1 MKYSENNKPLI
12 CMQTQS
18 TCYKGT
24 GRMTVRGVLWHST
37 GCNNPN
43 IRRYVQ
49 PDDNAPDREKLLAI
63 IGKNTA
69 KNDWNH
75 IYRKAGL
82 NCWIGKLADGT
93 VSTVQTMPWDY
104 KPWGCG
110 NAYKDGPSCNDG
122 WIQFEICED
131 GLNNADY
138 FNKVYKEACE
148 ITAYLCKMFGIDPNG
163 TVTYAGK
170 EVPTIL
176 CHSDSY
182 KLQLGSNHGDVMHWF
197 PKYGKS
203 METARADVTALLAE
217 ASKAEQTKEPAQTTQ
232 EPQNEAKETTVDK
245 MIWDFLK
252 GHNLSDFAVA
262 GIMGNLY
269 AESGLRAN
277 NLQNSFEK
285 KLGMSDEAYTA
296 AVDNGSYTNFVKDSA
311 GYGLAQWTYWSRKQA
326 LLNFAKAQGKSI
338 GDIQMQLDYLWKEL
352 SGYKGV
358 MTQLKNAKSVLEA
371 SNAILTGY
379 EKPADQSAAVQKK
392 RAGYGQT
399 FYDLYAET
407 FKPYTVRVTASA
419 LNVRKGPGTS
429 NPVTTVIRDKGIY
442 TIVEEKAVG
451 KNTWGRLKSGAG
463 WICLYYTK
471 KV

>member
-1 MKYSENNKPLI
+1 MQSFLMGKRKEKMMSNSPLV
-12 CMQTQS
+12 
-18 TCYKGT
+18 K
-24 GRMTVRGVLWHST
+24 TVILSPNHSGERT
-37 GCNNPN
+37 MAIDRITPHCVVGHTSLTTLGN
-43 IRRYVQ
+43 IF
-49 PDDNAPDREKLLAI
+49 AP
-63 IGKNTA
+63 TS
-69 KNDWNH
+69 
-75 IYRKAGL
+75 RKASSNYGIDDQGQVGMYVEERNRSWCSSSSANDQRAVTIEVASDTKAPYAITNGAWSGL
-82 NCWIGKLADGT
+82 VAL
-93 VSTVQTMPWDY
+93 
-104 KPWGCG
+104 
-110 NAYKDGPSCNDG
+110 
-122 WIQFEICED
+122 CED
-131 GLNNADY
+131 ICKRNGKKKLIWIPDKQKALNYAPAADEMLLTVHRW
-138 FNKVYKEACE
+138 FANKSCPGDYIYNRLGELATIVTRMLGGSAE
-148 ITAYLCKMFGIDPNG
+148 IS
-163 TVTYAGK
+163 
-170 EVPTIL
+170 EEPTE
-176 CHSDSY
+176 
-182 KLQLGSNHGDVMHWF
+182 K
-197 PKYGKS
+197 
-203 METARADVTALLAE
+203 
-217 ASKAEQTKEPAQTTQ
+217 
-232 EPQNEAKETTVDK
+232 PQDGAKETTVDK

-379 EKPADQSAAVQKK
+379 EKPADQGAAVQKK

-399 FYDLYAET
+399 FYDHYAEG
-407 FKPYTVRVTASA
+407 FKPYTVKVTASA
-419 LNVRKGPGTS
+419 LNVRKGAGTS
-429 NPVTTVIRDKGIY
+429 YPVTTVIRDKGIY
-442 TIVEEKAVG
+442 TIVEETKVG
-451 KNTWGRLKSGAG
+451 NNTWGRLKSGAG